1 MAKGK
6 ARADQPIPEALLD
19 KSISII
25 EGPVN
30 RVVERVLKSRVV
42 LYPIGLSFKVT
53 TAVLARLMGAPPHAR
68 PRAGE
73 R

>member
-6 ARADQPIPEALLD
+6 ARPDQPIPEALLD
-19 KSISII
+19 KSISLL

-30 RVVERVLKSRVV
+30 RVVERIWKSRVV
-42 LYPIGLSFKVT
+42 LYPMGLSFKLT
-53 TAVLARLMGAPPHAR
+53 TTLLAQVMGAPPHAR